1 MFIFPSGPVSP
12 PFMSP
17 EGACGH
23 IQQNSKCAQKML
35 LYTSGSVENLKKYT
49 HICIHVYTHTHT
61 HEWIISSFLGVFV
74 LSQDWCWS
82 WSSNTLAT
90 WCEELTHWKRD
101 RLGKI
106 EGRRRMGQQ
115 RMRWLDGI
123 SDSMDMSLS
132 KLWERVKDKEAWC
145 AATATHWN
153 PLRSFENSLMSRPT
167 PDQLT
172 HNCWGW
178 DPGASIF
185 LSSPDVQPRLRTNA
199 LSV

>member
-90 WCEELTHWKRD
+90 WCEELTHCKRP
-101 RLGKI
+101 
-106 EGRRRMGQQ
+106 
-115 RMRWLDGI
+115 W
-123 SDSMDMSLS
+123 
-132 KLWERVKDKEAWC
+132 
-145 AATATHWN
+145 
-153 PLRSFENSLMSRPT
+153 
-167 PDQLT
+167 
-172 HNCWGW
+172 CWGW
-178 DPGASIF
+178 LRAGGEGGNRGWDGWMASATQWTWVWA
-185 LSSPDVQPRLRTNA
+185 SSGREWRTRKPDVLQQLPIGIPWEA
-199 LSV
+199 LKIP